1 MGPEISRL
9 RNRPRSGLGGASR
22 LRTEDVGERL
32 PGSFDFLLSRFNFD
46 FSFDKLERGFDS
58 ECSGDDGA
66 SEPTSESSIRQTT
79 ASGFGGLTT
88 DQVGVM
94 TVVTGRGD
102 LTGAD
107 VVVAVAPR
115 VTSAAPDGELEPLN
129 GGWWMIGG
137 VLGLVGLGRVM
148 GSQKTTPR
156 DVRSLNSRSAL
167 LFPARIELWET
178 PVDGAFEI
186 SEAAED
192 VAAVRMGRLIT
203 GLPD

>member
-1 MGPEISRL
+1 MVSLLASLMTGKGSTSFDRHTGTKCSFESTVDWRIGPEISRL

-22 LRTEDVGERL
+22 LRTEDVGDRL
-32 PGSFDFLLSRFNFD
+32 PGSFDFLLSRFSFD
-46 FSFDKLERGFDS
+46 LSFDKLDRDLDS

-66 SEPTSESSIRQTT
+66 SDATSESSIRQTT

-88 DQVGVM
+88 DQVGVI
-94 TVVTGRGD
+94 TVATGRGEVVV
-102 LTGAD
+102 

-115 VTSAAPDGELEPLN
+115 VTSAAVDGELEPLR

-156 DVRSLNSRSAL
+156 DDRSFSNRSAL
-167 LFPARIELWET
+167 LFPANIEL
-178 PVDGAFEI
+178 
-186 SEAAED
+186 
-192 VAAVRMGRLIT
+192 
-203 GLPD
+203 